1 MDLTQ
6 PQQPARQRL
15 KVDAVASLVV
25 GVLALLSLTSPAGLV
40 LGVIA
45 AGLGHS
51 ARWQI
56 SRKGGAGAALALAG
70 LVLGTAVPDVHRLD
84 SNQTQPRRPVADV
97 RPLLAQQHRP

>member
-25 GVLALLSLTSPAGLV
+25 GVLALLILISPAGLF

-56 SRKGGAGAALALAG
+56 GRKGGAGASLALAG
-70 LVLGTAVPDVHRLD
+70 LVLGWLAVGAFI
-84 SNQTQPRRPVADV
+84 VA
-97 RPLLAQQHRP
+97 HG